1 MKTSL
6 HLLLLS
12 IAITH
17 SSPMILHHGPVVL
30 NFDVQKCN
38 QTDGCE
44 ALDSSKNINP
54 TQSTVAEIGPNAKSN
69 KTGNIKLNT
78 TQWNVSDNEIDII
91 ETNAMNMRENQS
103 ETRSNLGIGTTG
115 YEYATEYSIKNV
127 NNLIKE
133 RRMMDWYM
141 KFNGDKNRF
150 VGDKKES
157 VKSNSTTWRLEG
169 NVGNVDDA
177 ENRKSIS
184 NRENST
190 NFYSKIYSN
199 IIDSNKYVINK
210 LNTTKSHLEKS
221 NIKAG
226 VNNNGMNKLEVLFN
240 RFKSSTNSKNDTSS
254 TQSKAAVSKYVLDT
268 SENKTIV
275 LLTKK
280 YNDESNMHNIS
291 SQLNKINGTNM
302 KVTYIKTTNQ
312 TINQKFIKFDDSNS
326 KLAGNVNNNQTSNS
340 ININGNEN
348 NDTKSNYSMK
358 QLFKS
363 KVEFN
368 NKITLNQT
376 QEFSKKTYGIRDS
389 FSKENGFINISNDK
403 HDNDFEY
410 QTVALEYNTD
420 IYEST
425 TEFDADNYYKN
436 LYNKTDEIKK
446 TAIHSF
452 IELDKMRSKRT
463 QELEALL
470 SHMVSLP

>member
-6 HLLLLS
+6 HLFLLS

-30 NFDVQKCN
+30 NIDVQKCK

-44 ALDSSKNINP
+44 ALNSSKNINP
-54 TQSTVAEIGPNAKSN
+54 TQSTIAKIGPNAKSN
-69 KTGNIKLNT
+69 KSGKIKLNT

-115 YEYATEYSIKNV
+115 YEYATEFSIKNV

-133 RRMMDWYM
+133 RRKMDWFM

-150 VGDKKES
+150 VDDKNES
-157 VKSNSTTWRLEG
+157 VKSNSTKWRLE
-169 NVGNVDDA
+169 GNVDDA
-177 ENRKSIS
+177 ENRKSSS
-184 NRENST
+184 NRENAT

-199 IIDSNKYVINK
+199 VIDSNKYDINK
-210 LNTTKSHLEKS
+210 LNTTESHLEKS
-221 NIKAG
+221 KIKAG
-226 VNNNGMNKLEVLFN
+226 VSNNGMNKLEVLFN
-240 RFKSSTNSKNDTSS
+240 RFKSKTNSKNDTSS
-254 TQSKAAVSKYVLDT
+254 TQSKTAVSKYVLDT

-275 LLTKK
+275 LVTKK
-280 YNDESNMHNIS
+280 SNDKSNMRTIS
-291 SQLNKINGTNM
+291 SQLNTINGTNM
-302 KVTYIKTTNQ
+302 EVTYIKTTNQ
-312 TINQKFIKFDDSNS
+312 TINQQVIKFDDSNS
-326 KLAGNVNNNQTSNS
+326 KFAGNVNNNQTFNS

-348 NDTKSNYSMK
+348 NDTKSNSNMK
-358 QLFKS
+358 QSIES

-376 QEFSKKTYGIRDS
+376 HGLINKT
-389 FSKENGFINISNDK
+389 FININNDK

-410 QTVALEYNTD
+410 QTDALEFNAD
-420 IYEST
+420 INEST
-425 TEFDADNYYKN
+425 TEFNADNYYKN

-446 TAIHSF
+446 SAIDSF
-452 IELDKMRSKRT
+452 IELDKVRSKRT

-470 SHMVSLP
+470 SRMVSLP